1 MEDGE
6 DRLGNVPGPC
16 LGGHG
21 KGGLLL
27 AWPALGARG
36 GQPRVRGRTRRT
48 ARRHMIPQTL
58 AGVVGPL
65 VGPYRGSS
73 RCL

>member
-16 LGGHG
+16 LGGRG

-27 AWPALGARG
+27 AWPALGEASPELEAGRDALPG
-36 GQPRVRGRTRRT
+36 GTG
-48 ARRHMIPQTL
+48 TL
-58 AGVVGPL
+58 
-65 VGPYRGSS
+65 RF
-73 RCL
+73 